1 MRSVCRRAGLT
12 SVAIV
17 LGLAAPASAA
27 PLEVEIV
34 NNSGKDPSQVW
45 LSLFNGPSA
54 DGKLPDNTPVTL
66 QSLGSSSSFQLND
79 ISAGRLF
86 VSYGSEGATQFTST
100 SSPIRN
106 DKVEFTNPGVADL
119 TAVDFFGIPMDIQTL
134 DAGGNVLE
142 SLAFRCYTQ
151 TINNALLALPGGPSG
166 VINNANGIAKIL
178 SPQMPGT
185 NYPLMTDYI
194 ASMAGKTITVDSQYD
209 GWPAAGYPPAKADM
223 TGTFQPDGSI
233 TLSGTIT
240 PAPQQPPPGQSTPST
255 TGNQLTITGDSMAAA
270 VYSNNGTYTKNG
282 VAGQV
287 GDNDVW
293 AVIYRD
299 VVAGFAL
306 GYWGGKY
313 GNQSSAWLRQP
324 AFQNAWTTPPPFTPY
339 YHQYGQTITEYSDA
353 YGFPFTDLSPYT
365 VQAGLGPQ
373 VATMRV
379 IINPDTGPN
388 VPGCVG
394 ASTPSNPNP
403 TPATPST
410 PSPAPAT
417 PNAPATNPAP
427 PPSAK
432 PITTVPP
439 KRTKTGRASAV
450 VERSSARLDERGR
463 LILPVRCDGD
473 PCRGELA
480 LVAKERVKTKAKARV
495 KGGKDRDK
503 GASRKPKT
511 RLVTVG
517 TATVLV
523 DEGKTERLV
532 VKFTK
537 EGRALLRKAG
547 RRGLVTAAVVE
558 LGPRSKPTTVSVRT
572 VKVLPYVKP
581 KPKPEKGKDQER
593 ERERR

>member
-1 MRSVCRRAGLT
+1 MRSFCRRAGLT
-12 SVAIV
+12 AVAV
-17 LGLAAPASAA
+17 LLCLAAPAAAA
-27 PLEVEIV
+27 PLTVEIV
-34 NNSGKDPSQVW
+34 NNSGKDPGDIW

-54 DGKLPDNTPVTL
+54 DGKMPANTPVTL
-66 QSLGSSSSFQLND
+66 ASLQNSQFQLGD

-86 VSYGSEGATQFTST
+86 VSYDEGATQFTST

-119 TAVDFFGIPMDIQTL
+119 TAVDFFAIPMDIQTL
-134 DAGGNVLE
+134 DASGNVLE

-151 TINNALLALPGGPSG
+151 TINSKLLALPGGPSG
-166 VINNANGIAKIL
+166 VINNAQGIAKIL

-240 PAPQQPPPGQSTPST
+240 PAPQQPPPGQSAPST
-255 TGNQLTITGDSMAAA
+255 TGNQLTVTGDSMAAA
-270 VYSNNGTYTKNG
+270 VYSNNGTYLKNG

-299 VVAGFAL
+299 LVAGFAL

-313 GNQSSAWLRQP
+313 GNSSSAWLRQP
-324 AFQNAWTTPPPFTPY
+324 AFQNAWASPPPFTPY
-339 YHQYGQTITEYSDA
+339 YHQYGALITEYSDA

-365 VQAGLGPQ
+365 VQAGLGAQ

-394 ASTPSNPNP
+394 ASTPSTP
-403 TPATPST
+403 TPPTTPST
-410 PSPAPAT
+410 PDPANPPAV
-417 PNAPATNPAP
+417 NP
-427 PPSAK
+427 PPPASSA
-432 PITTVPP
+432 PITAPPP
-439 KRTKTGRASAV
+439 KRTTTGRASAI
-450 VERSSARLDERGR
+450 VERSAVRLDARGR
-463 LILPVRCDGD
+463 LVLPVRCDGD
-473 PCRGELA
+473 PCRGELE
-480 LVAKERVKTKAKARV
+480 LVAKERVKAKGKVRTKGDR
-495 KGGKDRDK
+495 GRRDK
-503 GASRKPKT
+503 GEQRKPKT

-517 TATVLV
+517 RATVLV
-523 DEGKTERLV
+523 DEGRTERLV
-532 VKFTK
+532 VKLTR
-537 EGRALLRKAG
+537 EGRALLRRAG
-547 RRGLVTAAVVE
+547 RRGLVTDAVVE
-558 LGPRSKPTTVSVRT
+558 LGPRSKPTTVSIRK
-572 VKVLPYVKP
+572 VKVLPYVEAKRG
-581 KPKPEKGKDQER
+581 PERK
-593 ERERR
+593 RR

>member
-1 MRSVCRRAGLT
+1 MRSFRRR
-12 SVAIV
+12 SVLAAFGAV
-17 LGLAAPASAA
+17 LGLAAPAAAA
-27 PLEVEIV
+27 PLTVEVV

-66 QSLGSSSSFQLND
+66 QSLGASSSFQLGD
-79 ISAGRLF
+79 IGAGRLF

-151 TINNALLALPGGPSG
+151 TINDALLALPGGQSG
-166 VINNANGIAKIL
+166 VINNAQGIAKIL

-194 ASMAGKTITVDSQYD
+194 ASMAGKSITVDSQYD

-240 PAPQQPPPGQSTPST
+240 PAPQQPPPGQSTPSA
-255 TGNQLTITGDSMAAA
+255 TGNQLTISGDSMAAA
-270 VYSNNGTYTKNG
+270 VYSNNGTYLKNG

-306 GYWGGKY
+306 GYWGGRY
-313 GNQSSAWLRQP
+313 GNSSSAWLRQP
-324 AFQNAWTTPPPFTPY
+324 AFQNAWASSPPFTPY
-339 YHQYGQTITEYSDA
+339 FHQYGATITEYSDA

-394 ASTPSNPNP
+394 ASTPSTP
-403 TPATPST
+403 TPT
-410 PSPAPAT
+410 PSPAPSTAPGAT
-417 PNAPATNPAP
+417 TPPAVNSAP
-427 PPSAK
+427 PSSST
-432 PITTVPP
+432 PISTVPP
-439 KRTKTGRASAV
+439 KRTKTGRASAI
-450 VERSSARLDERGR
+450 VERSSARPDKRGR

-480 LVAKERVKTKAKARV
+480 LVAKERVKAKAKIRA
-495 KGGKDRDK
+495 KGK
-503 GASRKPKT
+503 GRKPKT
-511 RLVTVG
+511 KLVTVG
-517 TATVLV
+517 RATVLV
-523 DEGKTERLV
+523 HEGETERLV
-532 VKFTK
+532 VKLTK
-537 EGRALLRKAG
+537 EGRALLKRAG
-547 RRGLVTAAVVE
+547 RRGLVTDAVVE
-558 LGPRSKPTTVSVRT
+558 LGPRSKPTTASVRR

-581 KPKPEKGKDQER
+581 KGKRGKGHAHHR
-593 ERERR
+593 